1 MELLIAHANATARLT
16 LAGIA
21 EQIEDTLEV
30 VECESGGEALE
41 RLLAD
46 DAPALALIHWD
57 LPDVDGLE
65 LCRLA
70 CQYHE
75 GSPPY
80 IILLAGEA
88 HDIADGLD
96 AGAADCVRTPAQ
108 GRELRARIE
117 VGRRLARQLAR
128 RAQHDAA
135 ERGVCLVAERTPF
148 DDADDEPAQ
157 GGCFE
162 LRSVLVAE

>member
-1 MELLIAHANATARLT
+1 VELLIAHANAAARLT

-21 EQIEDTLEV
+21 EQIEDALDV
-30 VECESGGEALE
+30 VECETGAEALE

-57 LPDVDGLE
+57 LPGVDGLE

-80 IILLAGEA
+80 IILLAGAA
-88 HDIADGLD
+88 HDIAAGLD
-96 AGAADCVRTPAQ
+96 AGAADCVHTPAP

-117 VGRRLARQLAR
+117 VGRRLAVQLAR
-128 RAQHDAA
+128 RSQHARRDT
-135 ERGVCLVAERTPF
+135 CLVAECTPF
-148 DDADDEPAQ
+148 DDADEPAPD
-157 GGCFE
+157 GGFE
-162 LRSVLVAE
+162 LQSVLVAE